1 MKNVTTALFSHYQ
14 QHQLKHRPFI
24 VGIDGLG
31 GSGKTT
37 LALNVKQEFMLA
49 KYDAVILHM
58 DNYIVE
64 KSERYGTGN
73 EEWYEY
79 YALQWNIEQLRK
91 ELFQRL
97 HRGSDSIT
105 LPFYESSAD
114 SVVSKPIQLE
124 GVKVVLIEGVFLQRK
139 EWRDFFDYVIFLDCP
154 PNSEPKESSC
164 VTPISVMSRQGLK
177 NIREDTGWQRIIIFF
192 TLIRPDRQTI
202 LKESENV
209 INC

>member
-1 MKNVTTALFSHYQ
+1 MHHVTKALLSHYRQ
-14 QHQLKHRPFI
+14 YHLKHRPFI

-37 LALNVKQEFMLA
+37 LARSLKQELILA
-49 KYDAVILHM
+49 KCDAVILHM
-58 DNYIVE
+58 DDYIVE

-97 HRGSDSIT
+97 HGGCNSIT

-114 SVVSKPIQLE
+114 SVVSKPFYLD
-124 GVKVVLIEGVFLQRK
+124 GVRVVLIEGVFLQRK
-139 EWRDFFDYVIFLDCP
+139 EWRDFFDFVIFLDCP
-154 PNSEPKESSC
+154 SELRSERVIGRDTYLGDERARVEKYK
-164 VTPISVMSRQGLK
+164 RRYWLA
-177 NIREDTGWQRIIIFF
+177 EDHYLLLENPAGKADYIERI
-192 TLIRPDRQTI
+192 
-202 LKESENV
+202 
-209 INC
+209 

>member
-154 PNSEPKESSC
+154 PELRTERVIVRDTYLGDEQARVEKYK
-164 VTPISVMSRQGLK
+164 RRYWLA
-177 NIREDTGWQRIIIFF
+177 EDHYLLHANPAGQADYIERI
-192 TLIRPDRQTI
+192 
-202 LKESENV
+202 
-209 INC
+209 

>member
-1 MKNVTTALFSHYQ
+1 MHHVTKALLSHYRQ
-14 QHQLKHRPFI
+14 YHLKHRPFI

-37 LALNVKQEFMLA
+37 LARSLKQELILA
-49 KYDAVILHM
+49 KCDVVILHM
-58 DNYIVE
+58 DDYIVK

-97 HRGSDSIT
+97 HGGCNSIT

-114 SVVSKPIQLE
+114 SVVSKPFHLD
-124 GVKVVLIEGVFLQRK
+124 GVRVVLIEGVFLQRK
-139 EWRDFFDYVIFLDCP
+139 EWRDFFDFVIFLDCP
-154 PNSEPKESSC
+154 SELRSERVIGRDTYLGDEQARVEKYK
-164 VTPISVMSRQGLK
+164 RRYWLA
-177 NIREDTGWQRIIIFF
+177 EDHYLLLENPAGKADYIERI
-192 TLIRPDRQTI
+192 
-202 LKESENV
+202 
-209 INC
+209 